1 MMALY
6 QIKKCK
12 RNSKFLFFFKK
23 KMTFVTLISF
33 NMKPSDLQPE
43 EFAVFNATYINQVS
57 GEYALIEELEISV
70 HRFIKFVQN
79 IPLDKF
85 DYRYAEGKWTIKDII
100 QHLIDAERIFAYR
113 ALRFARNDK
122 NKLPGFEENDYVDEA
137 NATKRSIQDLL
148 TELAVV
154 RQATLSLF
162 KSFSNEELLRIGIAS
177 NNQMSVRALGFTIIG
192 HQNHHQRVF
201 EERYL

>member
-1 MMALY
+1 MMAQY

-23 KMTFVTLISF
+23 KITFVVLISF
-33 NMKPSDLQPE
+33 NMKLSDLQPE
-43 EFAVFNATYINQVS
+43 EFTLFNATYINQVS

-85 DYRYAEGKWTIKDII
+85 DYRYAAGKWTIKDII

-122 NKLPGFEENDYVDEA
+122 AELPGFEENDYVDEA
-137 NATKRSIQDLL
+137 NAIKRSIQDLL

-192 HQNHHQRVF
+192 HQNHHQIVF